1 MSSRPDRHLESE
13 YPGSLAGDAMRI
25 GLVGKPNVGKSTT
38 FSAMTET
45 PVDIANYP
53 FTTIEPNV
61 GVAWL
66 PLLSPCAC
74 SELRRRKETAGRLEP
89 TSDDD
94 PRKGSICTP
103 NSGSCNAYRRLVPV
117 TLVDV
122 AGLVPGAHEGKG
134 RGNQFLSDLARCD
147 ALIQVVDVSGSTDI
161 EGNPVGS
168 GGSDPIEE
176 HRFLIE
182 EMEAWIVGILS
193 TGWKRGARKVQS
205 EGDRALMEYV
215 VDQLTGI
222 GATEQH
228 VSAGFNAVRS
238 KHPDAGVPWTWGN
251 AELTAMASAIRA
263 ELFPISIA
271 ANKADR
277 ALSGSWA
284 PLSELI
290 SREGS
295 ILLPTSA
302 EAELALSRA
311 SQAGLIEHSPGESTF
326 EITPEGEEKLSQAQR
341 KALSSI
347 AESLGSWEGGG
358 LFGLLSQV
366 VFGTLSR
373 RVAYPVQD
381 ETHWVDGEGNMLPDA
396 LLVPE
401 GTTAKGLAYA
411 VHTDLGDG
419 FIRAVD
425 ARNSRVIG
433 AEQEIQNGDVISIY
447 AKT

>member
-1 MSSRPDRHLESE
+1 
-13 YPGSLAGDAMRI
+13 MRI

-38 FSAMTET
+38 FSAMTQT

-66 PLLSPCAC
+66 PLPSACAC
-74 SELRRRKETAGRLEP
+74 RELRARREAAGRLEP
-89 TSDDD
+89 SAEDD
-94 PRKGSICTP
+94 PRRGSICTP
-103 NSGSCNAYRRLVPV
+103 NSGSCSNNRRLVPV

-161 EGNPVGS
+161 DGNPVGS

-176 HRFLIE
+176 HRFLVSELE
-182 EMEAWIVGILS
+182 EWISGILS
-193 TGWKRGARKVQS
+193 TGWKRGARRAQA
-205 EGDRALMEYV
+205 EGDRALMDYA

-222 GATEQH
+222 GATEHH
-228 VSAGFNAVRS
+228 VVAGFNAVRS
-238 KHPDAGVPWTWGN
+238 GHPDADVPWEWDEVEMRTMS
-251 AELTAMASAIRA
+251 AAIRS
-263 ELFPISIA
+263 ELFPISVA
-271 ANKADR
+271 ANKADL
-277 ALSGSWA
+277 AMSGSWA
-284 PLSELI
+284 PLGEMI
-290 SREGS
+290 RREGGV
-295 ILLPTSA
+295 LVPTSA

-311 SQAGLIEHSPGESTF
+311 SQAGLIENAPGESDF
-326 EITPEGEEKLSQAQR
+326 EITPEGDESLSQTQR
-341 KALSSI
+341 KALASI
-347 AESLGSWEGGG
+347 SESLVWEGGG
-358 LFGLLSQV
+358 LVGLLSEV

-381 ETHWVDGEGNMLPDA
+381 ETHWVDGDGNTLPDA
-396 LLVPE
+396 LLVKQ

-411 VHTDLGDG
+411 VHSDLGDG

-425 ARNSRVIG
+425 ARSSRVIG
-433 AEQEIQNGDVISIY
+433 ADHEVQDGDVISIY

>member
-13 YPGSLAGDAMRI
+13 CPGSLVGDAMRI

-61 GVAWL
+61 GVAWQ

-103 NSGSCNAYRRLVPV
+103 NSGSCKAYRRLVPV

-228 VSAGFNAVRS
+228 VLAGFNAVHS

-277 ALSGSWA
+277 AHSGSWA
-284 PLSELI
+284 PQSELI
-290 SREGS
+290 SREGG

-302 EAELALSRA
+302 AAELALSRA
-311 SQAGLIEHSPGESTF
+311 SQAGLIEHSPGGSTF
-326 EITPEGEEKLSQAQR
+326 EITPEGEGKLSQAQR
-341 KALSSI
+341 NALSSI
-347 AESLGSWEGGG
+347 AESLDSGEGGG

-425 ARNSRVIG
+425 ARSSRVIG
-433 AEQEIQNGDVISIY
+433 AEHEIQNGDVISIY

>member
-1 MSSRPDRHLESE
+1 
-13 YPGSLAGDAMRI
+13 MRI

-74 SELRRRKETAGRLEP
+74 SELRRRKETVGRLEP
-89 TSDDD
+89 TTDDD

-205 EGDRALMEYV
+205 EGDRALMDYV

-228 VSAGFNAVRS
+228 VLAGFNAVHS

-277 ALSGSWA
+277 AHSGSWA

-290 SREGS
+290 SREGG

-311 SQAGLIEHSPGESTF
+311 SQAGLIEHSPGGSTF
-326 EITPEGEEKLSQAQR
+326 EITPEGEGKLSQAQR

-347 AESLGSWEGGG
+347 AESLDSWEGGG

>member
-13 YPGSLAGDAMRI
+13 CPGSLVGDAMRI

-103 NSGSCNAYRRLVPV
+103 NSGSCKAYRRLVPV

-228 VSAGFNAVRS
+228 VLAGFNAVHS
-238 KHPDAGVPWTWGN
+238 EHPDAGVPWTWGN

-277 ALSGSWA
+277 AHSGSWA

-290 SREGS
+290 SREGG

-311 SQAGLIEHSPGESTF
+311 SQAGLIEHSPGGSTF
-326 EITPEGEEKLSQAQR
+326 EITPEGEGKLSQAQR

-347 AESLGSWEGGG
+347 AESLDSWEGGG